1 MIEALPPSA
10 RIRLFREVT
19 GPWKALLWPAQTV
32 ATKLA
37 LLLGELDDPNERFE
51 LVVDNDHAALL
62 VTQGYGALVS
72 ELLDACAPEQ
82 LLKLLRASELV
93 SALCDEEGS
102 AAVAA
107 RMLSLPPKERILLL
121 AHPLSLGSWVAAG
134 LAADAL
140 SHARR
145 ASTGRP
151 RSSARH
157 RAGARRPSR

>member
-1 MIEALPPSA
+1 M
-10 RIRLFREVT
+10 
-19 GPWKALLWPAQTV
+19 LWPAQTV